1 MNRVAADF
9 ITPTPMVFKERHFGV
24 PAMDTET
31 WTLAVEGLVRKR
43 LALGLSDLEQLPHV
57 EVIACHECA
66 GSPLRPHLPQR
77 KAANVKWRGVPLRAV
92 LEAAGVHEDARYLLS
107 SGADGGTWQHAHH
120 PAYEKD
126 LPLAK
131 ALHPATLLAT
141 AMNDKPLPVGHG
153 GPVRLVVPGWYGTNS
168 TKWLRSL
175 RLSARRSES
184 AFARKYYV
192 DRETVGNTI
201 RETPVWAMEPNSI
214 IVAPVSDQTAGE
226 GAAPVEIWGWC
237 WAEQAVARLDVST
250 DGGGTW
256 TAAELAPGQDFAW
269 QRFSLQWTP
278 PGQGEY
284 RILSRATDEAGRTQP
299 IELRRNQIFE
309 AKVRIRYAPSGG

>member
-1 MNRVAADF
+1 VNRVAADF
-9 ITPTPMVFKERHFGV
+9 ITPTPMVFRERHFGV

-43 LALGLSDLEQLPHV
+43 LTLGLSDLERLPHV

-107 SGADGGTWQHAHH
+107 SGADGGTWQRAHH

-131 ALHPATLLAT
+131 ALHLATLLAT
-141 AMNDKPLPVGHG
+141 AMNDEPLPVGHG
-153 GPVRLVVPGWYGTNS
+153 GPVRL
-168 TKWLRSL
+168 
-175 RLSARRSES
+175 SARRSEG

-192 DRETVGNTI
+192 DRETVGDTI

-214 IVAPVSDQTAGE
+214 IVSPVSGRTAGE

-256 TAAELAPGQDFAW
+256 TAAELAPRQDFAW

-284 RILSRATDEAGRTQP
+284 RILSRATDEAGRTRP
-299 IELRRNQIFE
+299 SELRRNQIFE
-309 AKVRIRYAPSGG
+309 SKVRIRYDSSGG